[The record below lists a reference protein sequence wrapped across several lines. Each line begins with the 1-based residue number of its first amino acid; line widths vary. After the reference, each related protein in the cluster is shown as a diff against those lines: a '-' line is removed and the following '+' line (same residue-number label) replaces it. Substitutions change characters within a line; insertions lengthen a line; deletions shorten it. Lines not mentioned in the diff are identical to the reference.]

1 MTAKGLPPRVATTI
15 LYLSFLLIILG
26 SALHILRLGW
36 TVWIFIIGAIGLTS
50 YFLSAS
56 LTARDG
62 SVRERRLN
70 RMGFIGSLFY
80 VVAGG
85 FMYEASN
92 VWIVPFAIASIY
104 VMYSLLAKR

>member
-1 MTAKGLPPRVATTI
+1 MTTKGLSPKMATFV
-15 LYLSFLLIILG
+15 LNLSLLLIILG
-26 SALHILRLGW
+26 SALHILKLGW
-36 TVWIFIIGAIGLTS
+36 TVWAFIVGATGLTS

-56 LTARDG
+56 FTARYG

-80 VVAGG
+80 IVAGG
-85 FMYEASN
+85 LMYESSN
-92 VWIVPFAIASIY
+92 VWIILFAVGSIY

>member
-1 MTAKGLPPRVATTI
+1 MTTKGLPPRIATLV

-26 SALHILRLGW
+26 SSLYILRPGW
-36 TVWIFIIGAIGLTS
+36 TVWGFIAGAIGLTS
-50 YFLSAS
+50 YFLSGS

-80 VVAGG
+80 IVAGG
-85 FMYEASN
+85 FMYESSN
-92 VWIVPFAIASIY
+92 IWIILFAIASIY